1 MAESLSD
8 QVRGILAEHP
18 GVRPLEVATLLGIEV
33 KNAGSLLSYARRS
46 PKKGGPSGRGGN
58 GGAKPTGAQGE
69 PSTPASG
76 HPAWARTTAPL
87 LAFLKAS
94 PQGRS
99 HGDLESWR
107 RAESRLNAAQL
118 VNALA
123 WLEGRKLAWTRGERG
138 GDKGPSRAHLVR
150 WFGGTPASGEKDF
163 GDY

>member
-1 MAESLSD
+1 MSLSD
-8 QVRGILAEHP
+8 QVRAILAE
-18 GVRPLEVATLLGIEV
+18 RPAAKAAEVAALLGIDRH
-33 KNAGSLLSYARRS
+33 NAASLVSYARRS
-46 PKKGGPSGRGGN
+46 PQKGGASGRGGN
-58 GGAKPTGAQGE
+58 GGARPTGAQGE

-99 HGDLESWR
+99 HGELESWR

-150 WFGGTPASGEKDF
+150 WFGCTPASGAKDF